1 MKAELKIV
9 SIYVLVG
16 VLWIW
21 LSDQVLLFLFQEHE
35 LEQVAYLQTMKGVF
49 YVLFTATLLYLL
61 VKKYYE
67 KLDNKVKEL
76 EELNAMLEEKSKEL
90 EASNKDLEQFAFV
103 ISHDLQ
109 EPLRMISAFLVQLKK
124 KYQDHLDEKA
134 HQYIFFAVDGA
145 SRMKQIILDLLEF
158 SRVGRYNEPLEEVD
172 INEVMEEIFRSN
184 HRLIE
189 ETHAKILTKEMP
201 IITAHRQ
208 PILQLFQHLIGN
220 ALKYRSDLRD
230 PEIELGVK
238 DSGNV
243 WEFWIKDNGIGINSE
258 YAERIFVIFQRLH
271 TTDKFG
277 GGTGIGLALVKKIV
291 DYYGGSVSVE
301 SQEGM
306 GSTFYFTLPKKSA
319 LSKNR
324 AA

>member
-9 SIYVLVG
+9 LIYVLVG

-21 LSDQVLLFLFQEHE
+21 LSDQVLLFLFQENE
-35 LEQVAYLQTMKGVF
+35 LEQIAYLQTMKGVF

-76 EELNAMLEEKSKEL
+76 EELNAVLKEKSREL

-109 EPLRMISAFLVQLKK
+109 EPLRMITSFLAQLKK
-124 KYQDHLDEKA
+124 KYQGHLDEKA

-158 SRVGRYNEPLEEVD
+158 SRVGRYSEPLEEVD
-172 INEVMEEIFRSN
+172 VNEVMEEVFRSN
-184 HRLIE
+184 QRLIE
-189 ETHAKILTKEMP
+189 ETQAKLLTKEMP
-201 IITAHRQ
+201 VIRAHRQ

-220 ALKYRSDLRD
+220 ALKYRSDLRL
-230 PEIELGVK
+230 PEIELGVRDGDK
-238 DSGNV
+238 V
-243 WEFWIKDNGIGINSE
+243 WEFWIKDNGIGINPE

-291 DYYGGSVSVE
+291 DYYGGSVFVE
-301 SQEGM
+301 SQEEK
-306 GSTFYFTLPKKSA
+306 GSTFYFTIPKKSA
-319 LSKNR
+319 LSNDR